1 MWARPTSYTPWRNT
15 TQVRLL
21 PGFWTMCM
29 LRGTQI
35 QQVKHSEEA
44 LWRKVDDGIINTEET
59 VRSHNEKYSPQIRK
73 HKE

>member
-1 MWARPTSYTPWRNT
+1 
-15 TQVRLL
+15 
-21 PGFWTMCM
+21 MCM

-73 HKE
+73 HKEWENNTWAVPKLYGWGKLG